1 MLGTFKKPWSDLEKN
16 IFLDKFLQ
24 FPKNFGKIATF
35 LRLKDSKDCVR
46 FYYESKKNIDF
57 KALLREH
64 QQRRRGLKLCW
75 TETIYAM
82 NSFRCSTFCDD
93 DDDDDDQDLSLFELP
108 NEQNFTSFEYRP
120 LQRPRVSKDY
130 ASRNRTHRGQSAL
143 IVSDENNGLVVSC
156 KNLKRSSVPEENGEK
171 LDSDDENIDTVK
183 KRAVAKCDESLD
195 IDNTILHYCCNCNC
209 SITSINRISIHAV
222 KVALQLQL

>member
-1 MLGTFKKPWSDLEKN
+1 MLHVQSPGVISKR
-16 IFLDKFLQ
+16 IFFLINSFNFQ
-24 FPKNFGKIATF
+24 FRENCDISSSK
-35 LRLKDSKDCVR
+35 RLKDCVR

-108 NEQNFTSFEYRP
+108 NEQN
-120 LQRPRVSKDY
+120 L
-130 ASRNRTHRGQSAL
+130 HHL
-143 IVSDENNGLVVSC
+143 
-156 KNLKRSSVPEENGEK
+156 
-171 LDSDDENIDTVK
+171 NIDLFKGLESVK
-183 KRAVAKCDESLD
+183 IMQAEIVHIED
-195 IDNTILHYCCNCNC
+195 
-209 SITSINRISIHAV
+209 
-222 KVALQLQL
+222 KVH